1 MMAVKTPDGG
11 LPTHGTD
18 IPPDGGAMHKVDWKT
33 FWTNFKHYARI
44 DADATMTWYQASS
57 NVWIGLGAGVLTSVF
72 S

>member
-1 MMAVKTPDGG
+1 
-11 LPTHGTD
+11 
-18 IPPDGGAMHKVDWKT
+18 MHKVDWKT